1 MLIPDFSWGNKK
13 EYLKRMTDKL
23 LYTRY
28 FALNYTFFSIKY
40 KWSNESDPSTIIF
53 NSLEMLYRKVRE
65 MIGEC
70 ELE

>member
-1 MLIPDFSWGNKK
+1 
-13 EYLKRMTDKL
+13 MTDKL

-28 FALNYTFFSIKY
+28 FELNYTFFSTKY
-40 KWSNESDPSTIIF
+40 KWSDESDPFTIIF
-53 NSLEMLYRKVRE
+53 NSLEMLDRKVRE